1 MPMKIEF
8 LPSGSPD
15 CPLIRLYGFDRTE
28 ATRLREIVNRLA
40 SGSQQAISLHEE
52 IGVEP
57 LIRKCSEGGHM
68 FARIVQITA
77 KPGQGPNLS
86 QHTRDRTINVL
97 KQQPGFI
104 DMLVVKSDTDP
115 NQFVGISLWKSKEE
129 AEKFLASQLWQ
140 QLLQEFRPLVQG
152 EPIIRTFNVD
162 ASTMH
167 NVGITR
173 AA

>member
-1 MPMKIEF
+1 MPHSSKLIE
-8 LPSGSPD
+8 LVQPALAANSP
-15 CPLIRLYGFDRTE
+15 CRGQVKRTMPKPE
-28 ATRLREIVNRLA
+28 
-40 SGSQQAISLHEE
+40 Q
-52 IGVEP
+52 
-57 LIRKCSEGGHM
+57 IRKCSEGGHM

-129 AEKFLASQLWQ
+129 AEKFLASQQWQ

>member
-1 MPMKIEF
+1 
-8 LPSGSPD
+8 
-15 CPLIRLYGFDRTE
+15 
-28 ATRLREIVNRLA
+28 
-40 SGSQQAISLHEE
+40 
-52 IGVEP
+52 
-57 LIRKCSEGGHM
+57 M

-129 AEKFLASQLWQ
+129 AEKFLASQQWQ
-140 QLLQEFRPLVQG
+140 QLLQEFQPLVQG

-162 ASTMH
+162 VSTMH